1 MEEEYLDMK
10 MRGDASV
17 IALLACTRT
26 MGTER
31 RLWCLIGI
39 QLFVRM
45 EGARQVGEAHGLFLA
60 RRAMSAQRFA
70 RPLKELAG

>member
-31 RLWCLIGI
+31 RLWCLMGI

-45 EGARQVGEAHGLFLA
+45 EGARQAGRPMAFSSR

-70 RPLKELAG
+70 RPLKELR